1 MYFSSSFGMMSRA
14 KRAPALTP
22 YDVLHQ
28 RREFVPHDRLLPDV
42 ASAGLHSG
50 HALGETRKP
59 AQHQNRRRNASGYEP
74 FKHRLTAQI
83 GQTKVEDD
91 PVERFGQGT
100 LQTGDAGSLTF
111 HSKALECHQHHEGIR
126 RVDLVVDQENP
137 WP

>member
-1 MYFSSSFGMMSRA
+1 MMSRA

-28 RREFVPHDRLLPDV
+28 RREFVPL
-42 ASAGLHSG
+42 
-50 HALGETRKP
+50 
-59 AQHQNRRRNASGYEP
+59 
-74 FKHRLTAQI
+74 RLTAQI